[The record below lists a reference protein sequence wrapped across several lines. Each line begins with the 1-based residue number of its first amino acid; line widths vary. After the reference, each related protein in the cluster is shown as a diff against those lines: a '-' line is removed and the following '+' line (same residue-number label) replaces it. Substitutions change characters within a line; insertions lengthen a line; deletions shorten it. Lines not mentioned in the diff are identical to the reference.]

1 VIIFFA
7 FLSVFI
13 LFPQSLIA
21 ILFSFCKFAAQFM
34 DKRTKILFIVNP
46 ISGTSDKKHII
57 ELIPKYLDEQRFEWT
72 IRQTEHKGHAAEFA
86 DAAISEGMDV
96 VVAVGGDGTVNEV
109 ARRLVHTE
117 TALGIIPC
125 GSGNGLARHLY
136 IPMNPDGALSI
147 LSDCHIEQLDYGM
160 IDQEPFFCTC
170 GVGFDAFISDR
181 FAKAGR
187 RGLLTYIENTLKEGL
202 SYKPDTYEITI
213 DGERQVYK
221 AFLIACAN
229 ASQYGNN
236 VYIAPQAS
244 MSDGLMDVTLME
256 PFTMLEAPQIAIQL
270 FNKTI
275 TSNSRI
281 RTFRCQH
288 LHIKRSAPGV
298 IHFDG
303 DPKQAGEDLDVRLIP
318 QGIRMVVNTNQQPY
332 IPPLLRTFA
341 DFYHDVNEEIS
352 TLSAD
357 LRADFKE
364 RQRRISIINKE
375 LLRKLK
381 KKP

>member
-1 VIIFFA
+1 MER
-7 FLSVFI
+7 
-13 LFPQSLIA
+13 
-21 ILFSFCKFAAQFM
+21 K
-34 DKRTKILFIVNP
+34 TKILFIVNP

-57 ELIPKYLDEQRFEWT
+57 DLIPKYMDRHRFDWSIKMT
-72 IRQTEHKGHAAEFA
+72 DHKGHAAELA
-86 DAAISEGMDV
+86 GQAAAGAVDV

-109 ARRLVHTE
+109 ARRLVHTK

-136 IPMNPDGALSI
+136 IPMNADGALQV
-147 LSDCHIEQLDYGM
+147 LSDCHVEELDYGI
-160 IDQEPFFCTC
+160 IDETPFFCTC
-170 GVGFDAFISDR
+170 GVGFDAFISNQ
-181 FAKAGR
+181 FAKSNR

-202 SYKPDTYEITI
+202 KYKPDTYEITI
-213 DGERQVYK
+213 DGERKVYK

-236 VYIAPQAS
+236 VYIAPHAS
-244 MSDGLMDVTLME
+244 MSDGMMDVTLME
-256 PFTMLEAPQIAIQL
+256 PFTVLEAPQIAIQL

-281 RTFRCQH
+281 RSFRCQH

-303 DPKQAGEDLDVRLIP
+303 DPKDAGEELDVRLVP
-318 QGIRMVVNTNQQPY
+318 KGIRMVVNTHEQTY
-332 IPPLLRTFA
+332 LPPLLQAFT
-341 DFYHDVNEEIS
+341 DVYHGVNEDIS
-352 TLSAD
+352 SLGANIKAD
-357 LRADFKE
+357 IEAS
-364 RQRRISIINKE
+364 QRRIRTINLE
-375 LLRKLK
+375 LLRKLR

>member
-1 VIIFFA
+1 
-7 FLSVFI
+7 
-13 LFPQSLIA
+13 
-21 ILFSFCKFAAQFM
+21 M
-34 DKRTKILFIVNP
+34 DKRTKIVFIVNP
-46 ISGTSDKKHII
+46 ISGTSDKRHII
-57 ELIPKYLDEQRFEWT
+57 DLIPKYLDSHRFEYT
-72 IRQTEHKGHAAEFA
+72 ICKTEHKGHAAEFVGE
-86 DAAISEGMDV
+86 AIGKGTDV

-109 ARRLVHTE
+109 ARSLIHTD

-125 GSGNGLARHLY
+125 GSGNGLARHLF
-136 IPMNPDGALSI
+136 IPMSPEGALQV
-147 LSDCHIEQLDYGM
+147 LADCRIEALDYGM

-202 SYKPDTYEITI
+202 KYKPDTYEITI

-236 VYIAPQAS
+236 VYIAPHAS

-275 TSNSRI
+275 TSNSHI

-303 DPKQAGEDLDVRLIP
+303 DPKEADEELDVRLVP
-318 QGIRMVVNTNQQPY
+318 KGIRMVVNTREQPY
-332 IPPLLRTFA
+332 LPPLLRTFT
-341 DFYHDVNEEIS
+341 DFYHGVNEEIS
-352 TLSAD
+352 TFGAD

-364 RQRRISIINKE
+364 GQRRISTINKE
-375 LLRKLK
+375 LLKKLRKK
-381 KKP
+381 

>member
-1 VIIFFA
+1 
-7 FLSVFI
+7 
-13 LFPQSLIA
+13 
-21 ILFSFCKFAAQFM
+21 M
-34 DKRTKILFIVNP
+34 EKRTKIVFIVNP
-46 ISGTSDKKHII
+46 ISGTTGKQHILD
-57 ELIPKYLDEQRFEWT
+57 LIPEYLDNSRFDWT
-72 IRQTEHKGHAAEFA
+72 IRWTEHKGHAAEFTDEA
-86 DAAISEGMDV
+86 TREGVDV

-109 ARRLVHTE
+109 ARRLVHTN

-136 IPMNPDGALSI
+136 IPMNPDGALRVLSECSI
-147 LSDCHIEQLDYGM
+147 ELLDYGM

-202 SYKPDTYEITI
+202 NYKPDTYEITI
-213 DGERQVYK
+213 DGERQVYQ

-236 VYIAPQAS
+236 VYIAPHAS

-256 PFTMLEAPQIAIQL
+256 PFTVLEAPQIAIQL

-281 RTFRCQH
+281 RTFRCQQ

-303 DPKQAGEDLDVRLIP
+303 DPKQAGEELDVRLIP
-318 QGIRMVVNTNQQPY
+318 HGIRMVVNTKEQPY
-332 IPPLLRTFA
+332 LPPLLRAFS
-341 DFYHDVNEEIS
+341 DFYHGVNEEIS
-352 TLSAD
+352 TFGAD
-357 LRADFKE
+357 IKADFLE
-364 RQRRISIINKE
+364 RQRRISTINKE
-375 LLRKLK
+375 LLRKLR

>member
-1 VIIFFA
+1 M
-7 FLSVFI
+7 S
-13 LFPQSLIA
+13 
-21 ILFSFCKFAAQFM
+21 
-34 DKRTKILFIVNP
+34 KRIKILFIVNP
-46 ISGTSDKKHII
+46 ISGTSDKEHILS
-57 ELIPKYLDEQRFEWT
+57 LIPKYLDHHRFEWF
-72 IRQTEHKGHAAEFA
+72 IRKTEHKGHAAEFSGE
-86 DAAISEGMDV
+86 AIRDGVDV

-109 ARRLVHTE
+109 ARSLVHTD

-125 GSGNGLARHLY
+125 GSGNGLARHLF
-136 IPMNPDGALSI
+136 IPMNPEGALQV
-147 LSDCHIEQLDYGM
+147 LSDCHIEQIDYGM

-202 SYKPDTYEITI
+202 KYKPDTYEITI

-236 VYIAPQAS
+236 VYIAPHAS

-256 PFTMLEAPQIAIQL
+256 PFTVLEAPQIAIQL

-281 RTFRCQH
+281 RSFRCQH

-303 DPKQAGEDLDVRLIP
+303 DPKQAGEELDVKLVP
-318 QGIRMVVNTNQQPY
+318 KGIRMVVNTHEQPY
-332 IPPLLRTFA
+332 TPPLLRTFT
-341 DFYHDVNEEIS
+341 DFYRDVNEEIS
-352 TLSAD
+352 TLRAD
-357 LRADFKE
+357 IRADFKE
-364 RQRRISIINKE
+364 GQRRISTINKE
-375 LLRKLK
+375 LLRKLRK
-381 KKP
+381 K

>member
-1 VIIFFA
+1 
-7 FLSVFI
+7 
-13 LFPQSLIA
+13 
-21 ILFSFCKFAAQFM
+21 M
-34 DKRTKILFIVNP
+34 EKRTKIVFIVNP
-46 ISGTSDKKHII
+46 ISGTSDKGHII
-57 ELIPKYLDEQRFEWT
+57 DLIPEFLDSSRFEWI
-72 IRQTEHKGHAAEFA
+72 IRKTERKGHAAEFA
-86 DAAISEGMDV
+86 DEAIAQGMDV

-109 ARRLVHTE
+109 ARRLIHTD

-136 IPMNPDGALSI
+136 IPMSPEGALRV
-147 LSDCHIEQLDYGM
+147 LADCKIEQLDFGM

-202 SYKPDTYEITI
+202 KYKPDTYEITV
-213 DGERQVYK
+213 DGERQVYQ

-236 VYIAPQAS
+236 VYIAPHAS

-256 PFTMLEAPQIAIQL
+256 PFTVLEAPQIAIQL

-281 RTFRCQH
+281 RSFRCQH

-303 DPKQAGEDLDVRLIP
+303 DPKQAGEELDVRLIP
-318 QGIRMVVNTNQQPY
+318 KGIRMVVNTSEQPY
-332 IPPLLRTFA
+332 LPPLLRTFT
-341 DFYHDVNEEIS
+341 DFYHDVNEELTNIG
-352 TLSAD
+352 AD
-357 LRADFKE
+357 IRADFKE
-364 RQRRISIINKE
+364 GQRRISTINRE
-375 LLRKLK
+375 LLRKLRK
-381 KKP
+381 K

>member
-1 VIIFFA
+1 
-7 FLSVFI
+7 
-13 LFPQSLIA
+13 
-21 ILFSFCKFAAQFM
+21 M
-34 DKRTKILFIVNP
+34 DKQIKILFIVNP
-46 ISGTSDKKHII
+46 ISGTSDKRHII
-57 ELIPKYLDEQRFEWT
+57 DLIPKYLDSSRFQWT
-72 IRQTEHKGHAAEFA
+72 IRYTEHKGHAAQFVGE
-86 DAAISEGMDV
+86 AIEEGMDV

-109 ARRLVHTE
+109 ARSLVHTN

-136 IPMNPDGALSI
+136 IPMNPDGALEV
-147 LSDCHIEQLDYGM
+147 LSDCHIESLDYGM
-160 IDQEPFFCTC
+160 IDEVPFFCTC

-181 FAKAGR
+181 FAKSNR

-202 SYKPDTYEITI
+202 KYKPDTYEITI
-213 DGERQVYK
+213 DGERQTYK

-236 VYIAPQAS
+236 VYIAPHAS

-256 PFTMLEAPQIAIQL
+256 PFTVLEAPQIAIQL

-275 TSNSRI
+275 NTNSRI
-281 RTFRCQH
+281 HSFRCQH

-303 DPKQAGEDLDVRLIP
+303 DPKDAGEELDVRLIP
-318 QGIRMVVNTNQQPY
+318 QGIRMVVNTKEQPY
-332 IPPLLRTFA
+332 MPPLLRTFS
-341 DFYHDVNEEIS
+341 DFYHGVNEEITS
-352 TLSAD
+352 FGSELK
-357 LRADFKE
+357 ADFME
-364 RQRRISIINKE
+364 GSRRINAINKE
-375 LLRKLK
+375 LLRKLR

>member
-1 VIIFFA
+1 
-7 FLSVFI
+7 
-13 LFPQSLIA
+13 
-21 ILFSFCKFAAQFM
+21 M
-34 DKRTKILFIVNP
+34 DRQLKIVFIVNP
-46 ISGTSDKKHII
+46 ISGTSDKSHII
-57 ELIPKYLDEQRFEWT
+57 NLIPEYMDSSRFSWT
-72 IRQTEHKGHAAEFA
+72 IRKTEHKGHAAEFVKE
-86 DAAISEGMDV
+86 AIKDKTDV

-109 ARRLVHTE
+109 ARSLIHTN

-136 IPMNPDGALSI
+136 IPMSPEGALQV
-147 LSDCHIEQLDYGM
+147 LSDCHIEELDYGV
-160 IDQEPFFCTC
+160 IDQVPFFCTC

-181 FAKAGR
+181 FAKSNR

-202 SYKPDTYEITI
+202 KYKPDTYEITI

-236 VYIAPQAS
+236 VYIAPHAS

-275 TSNSRI
+275 TTNSRI
-281 RTFRCQH
+281 RSFRCQH
-288 LHIKRSAPGV
+288 LHIKRSSPGV

-303 DPKQAGEDLDVRLIP
+303 DPKEAGEELDVRLVP
-318 QGIRMVVNTNQQPY
+318 KGIRMVVNTREQPY
-332 IPPLLRTFA
+332 QPPLLRTFS
-341 DFYHDVNEEIS
+341 DFYHGVNEEIS
-352 TLSAD
+352 SISAD
-357 LRADFKE
+357 LKADFKE
-364 RQRRISIINKE
+364 GQRRISTINKE
-375 LLRKLK
+375 LLKKLRM
-381 KKP
+381 KP

>member
-1 VIIFFA
+1 MSIYINNVRELNKNHYLCARI
-7 FLSVFI
+7 
-13 LFPQSLIA
+13 
-21 ILFSFCKFAAQFM
+21 M
-34 DKRTKILFIVNP
+34 DKQIKITFIVNP
-46 ISGTSDKKHII
+46 ISGTSDKRHII
-57 ELIPKYLDEQRFEWT
+57 DLIPKYLDSSRFQWT
-72 IRQTEHKGHAAEFA
+72 IRYTEHKGHAAQFVGE
-86 DAAISEGMDV
+86 AIEEGMDV

-109 ARRLVHTE
+109 ARSLVHTN

-136 IPMNPDGALSI
+136 IPMNPDGALEV
-147 LSDCHIEQLDYGM
+147 LSDCHIESLDYGM
-160 IDQEPFFCTC
+160 IDEVPFFCTC

-181 FAKAGR
+181 FAKSNR

-202 SYKPDTYEITI
+202 KYKPDTYEITI
-213 DGERQVYK
+213 DGERQTYK

-236 VYIAPQAS
+236 VYIAPHAS

-256 PFTMLEAPQIAIQL
+256 PFTVLEAPQIAIQL

-275 TSNSRI
+275 NTNSRI
-281 RTFRCQH
+281 HSFRCQH

-303 DPKQAGEDLDVRLIP
+303 DPKDAGEELDVRLIP
-318 QGIRMVVNTNQQPY
+318 QGIRMVVNTKEQPY
-332 IPPLLRTFA
+332 MPPLLRTFS
-341 DFYHDVNEEIS
+341 DFYHGVNEEITS
-352 TLSAD
+352 FGSELK
-357 LRADFKE
+357 ADFME
-364 RQRRISIINKE
+364 GSRRINAINKE
-375 LLRKLK
+375 LLRKLR

>member
-1 VIIFFA
+1 
-7 FLSVFI
+7 
-13 LFPQSLIA
+13 
-21 ILFSFCKFAAQFM
+21 M
-34 DKRTKILFIVNP
+34 DRKAKIVFIVNP
-46 ISGTSDKKHII
+46 ISGVSDKEHII
-57 ELIPKYLDEQRFEWT
+57 NLIPKYLDSERFDWK
-72 IRQTEHKGHAAEFA
+72 IFKTERKGHAAEFA
-86 DAAISEGMDV
+86 HEAIREGVDV

-109 ARRLVHTE
+109 ARSLVHTD

-136 IPMNPDGALSI
+136 IPMNPEGALEV

-187 RGLLTYIENTLKEGL
+187 RGLLTYIENTLKEGVK
-202 SYKPDTYEITI
+202 YKPDTYEITI

-236 VYIAPQAS
+236 AYIAPHAS
-244 MSDGLMDVTLME
+244 MNDGLMDVTLME
-256 PFTMLEAPQIAIQL
+256 PFTVFEAPQIAIQL
-270 FNKTI
+270 FTKTI

-281 RTFRCQH
+281 RSFRCQH

-303 DPKQAGEDLDVRLIP
+303 DPKEAGEEVDVKLVAK
-318 QGIRMVVNTNQQPY
+318 GIRMVVNTREQPY
-332 IPPLLRTFA
+332 LPPLLRSFT
-341 DFYHDVNEEIS
+341 DFYHNFNEEIS
-352 TLSAD
+352 TLGAD
-357 LRADFKE
+357 IRADFKE
-364 RQRRISIINKE
+364 SQRRISIINKE
-375 LLRKLK
+375 LLRKLRK
-381 KKP
+381 ME

>member
-1 VIIFFA
+1 
-7 FLSVFI
+7 
-13 LFPQSLIA
+13 
-21 ILFSFCKFAAQFM
+21 M
-34 DKRTKILFIVNP
+34 ENRTKIVFIVNP
-46 ISGTSDKKHII
+46 ISGTSDKQHII
-57 ELIPKYLDEQRFEWT
+57 DLIPEYLDSRRFEWT
-72 IRQTEHKGHAAEFA
+72 IRMTEHKGHAAKFA
-86 DAAISEGMDV
+86 GEATREGIDV

-109 ARRLVHTE
+109 ARSLVHTD

-136 IPMNPDGALSI
+136 IPMNPIGALRV
-147 LSDCHIEQLDYGM
+147 LSECRIEQLDYGM

-202 SYKPDTYEITI
+202 KYKPDTYEISI
-213 DGERQVYK
+213 DGEKQVYQ

-236 VYIAPQAS
+236 VYIAPHAS

-256 PFTMLEAPQIAIQL
+256 PFTVLEAPQIAIQL

-281 RTFRCQH
+281 HTFRCRH
-288 LHIKRSAPGV
+288 LHIKRSSPGV

-303 DPKQAGEDLDVRLIP
+303 DPKEAGEELDVKLVP
-318 QGIRMVVNTNQQPY
+318 QGIRMVVNTQEQPY
-332 IPPLLRTFA
+332 IPPLLRTFTSL
-341 DFYHDVNEEIS
+341 YNEMNEEI
-352 TLSAD
+352 TTFGAD
-357 LRADFKE
+357 IKADFLE
-364 RQRRISIINKE
+364 RQRRISTINKE
-375 LLRKLK
+375 LLRKLRK
-381 KKP
+381 R

>member
-1 VIIFFA
+1 
-7 FLSVFI
+7 
-13 LFPQSLIA
+13 
-21 ILFSFCKFAAQFM
+21 M

-57 ELIPKYLDEQRFEWT
+57 ELIPKYLAEQRFEWT
-72 IRQTEHKGHAAEFA
+72 IHQTEHKGHAAEFA
-86 DAAISEGMDV
+86 DAAVSEGVDV

-109 ARRLVHTE
+109 ARRLVHTD

-236 VYIAPQAS
+236 VYIAPNAS

-256 PFTMLEAPQIAIQL
+256 PFTVLEAPQIAIQL

-303 DPKQAGEDLDVRLIP
+303 DPKQAGEELDVRLIP
-318 QGIRMVVNTNQQPY
+318 QGIRMVVNTHPQPY

>member
-1 VIIFFA
+1 
-7 FLSVFI
+7 
-13 LFPQSLIA
+13 
-21 ILFSFCKFAAQFM
+21 M

>member
-1 VIIFFA
+1 
-7 FLSVFI
+7 
-13 LFPQSLIA
+13 
-21 ILFSFCKFAAQFM
+21 M
-34 DKRTKILFIVNP
+34 EKRTKIVFIVNP
-46 ISGTSDKKHII
+46 ISGTSDKGHII
-57 ELIPKYLDEQRFEWT
+57 DLIPEFLDSSRFEWT
-72 IRQTEHKGHAAEFA
+72 IRKTERKGHAAEFA
-86 DAAISEGMDV
+86 DEAIAQGMDV

-109 ARRLVHTE
+109 ARRLIHTD

-136 IPMNPDGALSI
+136 IPMSPEGALRV
-147 LSDCHIEQLDYGM
+147 LADCKIEQLDFGM

-202 SYKPDTYEITI
+202 KYKPDTYEITV
-213 DGERQVYK
+213 DGERQVYQ

-236 VYIAPQAS
+236 VYIAPHAS

-256 PFTMLEAPQIAIQL
+256 PFTVLEAPQIAIQL

-281 RTFRCQH
+281 RSFRCQH

-303 DPKQAGEDLDVRLIP
+303 DPKQAGEELDVRLIP
-318 QGIRMVVNTNQQPY
+318 KGIRMVVNTSEQPY
-332 IPPLLRTFA
+332 LPPLLRTFT
-341 DFYHDVNEEIS
+341 DFYHDVNEELTNIG
-352 TLSAD
+352 AD
-357 LRADFKE
+357 IRADFKE
-364 RQRRISIINKE
+364 GQRRISTINRE
-375 LLRKLK
+375 LLRKLRK
-381 KKP
+381 K